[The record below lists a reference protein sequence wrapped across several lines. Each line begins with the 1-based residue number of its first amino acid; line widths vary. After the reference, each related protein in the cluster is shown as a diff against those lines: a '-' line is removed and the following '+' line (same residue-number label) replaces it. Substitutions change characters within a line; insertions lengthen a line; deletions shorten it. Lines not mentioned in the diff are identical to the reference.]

1 MAEEIFNNSVPFY
14 TANKKRLDK
23 VGCGFCLAKWTQVTI
38 HLHTGRNHSCHHPA
52 THPIPVHEVKRN
64 PSALHNTLH
73 KKRRRR
79 EMLTGKRPKECD
91 YCWNVEDN
99 SKEYSD
105 RIYKSSESWSRPF
118 YKEIVDTPWNADYFP
133 KYVEVSFSNVCN
145 FKCSYCGPSYSSQ
158 WVAESAKHGP
168 YPTTT
173 KFNGLDHLK
182 EIGEMPIHHKEHNPY
197 VEAFWKWW
205 PDLYHN
211 LHTFRMTGGEPL
223 LSKDVWK
230 VLDYIEKTD
239 NPNRMLKLSIN
250 TNLGAEDRLID
261 KLIKKINRIRDE
273 QRCEEFV
280 IFTSVDG
287 WGKQAE
293 YGRNGLEFDRWWNNV
308 RKILSKCPTVSIGL
322 MSTYNALSVFSF
334 PKLIKEVYELK
345 KEFASTD
352 RDWVSSVF
360 LDASYLRYPTH
371 QTIQVLGGEFADLV
385 KKQGEMV
392 KELREVF
399 HQDINENGVSYG
411 FTDVEIGKITRLYDW
426 MIAPQDENQLL
437 TNQKNFYRFFNAHD
451 ERRGTNFLK
460 TFPELKEF
468 YNKCKELNND

>member
-1 MAEEIFNNSVPFY
+1 
-14 TANKKRLDK
+14 
-23 VGCGFCLAKWTQVTI
+23 
-38 HLHTGRNHSCHHPA
+38 
-52 THPIPVHEVKRN
+52 
-64 PSALHNTLH
+64 
-73 KKRRRR
+73 
-79 EMLTGKRPKECD
+79 
-91 YCWNVEDN
+91 
-99 SKEYSD
+99 
-105 RIYKSSESWSRPF
+105 
-118 YKEIVDTPWNADYFP
+118 
-133 KYVEVSFSNVCN
+133 
-145 FKCSYCGPSYSSQ
+145 
-158 WVAESAKHGP
+158 
-168 YPTTT
+168 
-173 KFNGLDHLK
+173 
-182 EIGEMPIHHKEHNPY
+182 MPIHHKEHNPY

-261 KLIKKINRIRDE
+261 KLIKKINKIRDE

-293 YGRNGLEFDRWWNNV
+293 YGRNGLEFDRWWKNV

-399 HQDINENGVSYG
+399 HQDINENGVLYG

-468 YNKCKELNND
+468 YNKCKELNNG